1 MVLFATPGK
10 RQIEK
15 GVHTKEAGLRDGGIE
30 ADSQ

>member
-1 MVLFATPGK
+1 MVLFATLRK

-15 GVHTKEAGLRDGGIE
+15 GVNTKESGLRDGGIE